1 MRSLIVYGTKYSDTN
16 RFLPTQVAL
25 IHVWGYILEVNPSQ
39 AVSQMVLSTIRQISR
54 AIGLR
59 SRQLAK
65 TVGLTVPQLIVLKE
79 VTESGESA
87 IGHVAEHVS
96 LSQATVTTIV
106 DRLELR
112 GLLLRRR
119 DSTDRR
125 KVLIAATE
133 SGKAIVAS
141 NPTILQEE
149 FTQAF
154 AKLESWEQTQILSSL
169 QRVSAMMSAQQ
180 IPGTPILPDE
190 VWHGEE
196 TPGPTGLS
204 DMPERPDA
212 ATV

>member
-1 MRSLIVYGTKYSDTN
+1 
-16 RFLPTQVAL
+16 
-25 IHVWGYILEVNPSQ
+25 
-39 AVSQMVLSTIRQISR
+39 MVLSTIRQISH
-54 AIGLR
+54 AIDLR

-65 TVGLTVPQLIVLKE
+65 TVGLTVPQLIVLNE
-79 VTESGESA
+79 VTENGEPA
-87 IGHVAEHVS
+87 IGHVAEQVS

-125 KVLIAATE
+125 KVLIATTE

-180 IPGTPILPDE
+180 
-190 VWHGEE
+190 
-196 TPGPTGLS
+196 
-204 DMPERPDA
+204 M
-212 ATV
+212 

>member
-1 MRSLIVYGTKYSDTN
+1 MRTPIVYGTKYSDTN
-16 RFLPTQVAL
+16 RFLPTQVVL

-79 VTESGESA
+79 VTENGESA

-125 KVLIAATE
+125 KVLIRCRQKE
-133 SGKAIVAS
+133 G
-141 NPTILQEE
+141 
-149 FTQAF
+149 
-154 AKLESWEQTQILSSL
+154 
-169 QRVSAMMSAQQ
+169 
-180 IPGTPILPDE
+180 
-190 VWHGEE
+190 
-196 TPGPTGLS
+196 
-204 DMPERPDA
+204 
-212 ATV
+212 